1 MTLSSVRGPT
11 FLKESLERG
20 KPVTIR
26 CVELGRQTFQISDG
40 AVRTIRLEDE
50 WLDAVQ
56 DPDAVLADLRRQRA
70 AVADLFTFRQP
81 VSDVVP
87 RYPYHMEGDDLAVL
101 SVSSYSHWLSSQ
113 ISANARSRVR
123 KAARS
128 GIAVREVGYDDV
140 FVAGLTRIFNE
151 SPMRQGR
158 PFWHFGKSEDT
169 VREQFSRFL
178 HRETLLAA
186 FLDGEMVGALM
197 LSRSGDVAVPSQIIA
212 SLGARDKG
220 TSNALVAKAVETCER
235 LGVRYFVYFHW
246 SDDSLSEFKRRCGFE
261 RVSVPRY
268 YVPLTARGAM
278 AIRLGVHRGLGSMIP
293 SGVRSRLKQVR
304 ARLLQYKYGAGD

>member
-1 MTLSSVRGPT
+1 MSLPGIAAPVYRKPT
-11 FLKESLERG
+11 LERG
-20 KPVTIR
+20 RPVTIR
-26 CVELGRQTFQISDG
+26 CVELAGQVFRISG
-40 AVRTIRLEDE
+40 GPVRIVSLEDE
-50 WLDAVQ
+50 WLQSVE
-56 DPDAVLADLRRQRA
+56 DPETVLAELRRPG
-70 AVADLFTFRQP
+70 AVGADLLTFRQP

-87 RYPYHMEGDDLAVL
+87 RHPYPMEDENLAVL
-101 SVSSYSHWLSSQ
+101 KVSSYQHWLSSQ
-113 ISANARSRVR
+113 INANARSRVR

-128 GIAVREVGYDDV
+128 GITVREVEYDDA

-158 PFWHFGKSEDT
+158 PFWHYGKSEET

-197 LSRSGDVAVPSQIIA
+197 LSRSGAMAVPSQIIA

-220 TSNALVAKAVETCER
+220 ASNALVAKAVETCER
-235 LGVRYFVYFHW
+235 LGIRYFVYFHW

-261 RVSVPRY
+261 CVSVPRY
-268 YVPLTARGAM
+268 HVPLTTRGTIAL
-278 AIRLGVHRGLGSMIP
+278 RLGVHGGLGSVLP
-293 SGVRSRLKQVR
+293 SGLRSRLKLVR
-304 ARLLQYKYGAGD
+304 ARLLHYKYGAGD